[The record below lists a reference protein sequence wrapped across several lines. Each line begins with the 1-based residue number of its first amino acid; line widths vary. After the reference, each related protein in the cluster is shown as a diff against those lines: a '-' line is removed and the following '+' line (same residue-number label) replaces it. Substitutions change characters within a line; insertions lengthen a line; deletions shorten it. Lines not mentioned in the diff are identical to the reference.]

1 MSKPDDDGAGF
12 FSRWSRRKAQVHQE
26 GTQPAEAV
34 APQRAVPPATA
45 AVDPRPVAPG
55 ALGNTG
61 AAAAAADSHTA
72 SASSAS
78 STSSVSPASPAA
90 GSAEPASAPKPTLQD
105 VEQLDAKSDY
115 RSFVARDVDPQ
126 VRNAAFKKLFHSDP
140 HFNVMDGL
148 DVYIDDY
155 NTPNPLPV
163 AIMKTLVQARAMG
176 LIDDELKEQDPPDSN
191 KGSEKDSDQDS
202 GEGAVEGSGE
212 GSAEGAAPGARA
224 GSAEGPGEGAG
235 ELGAGEPG
243 AEAPLAQQASADAS
257 TGPAA
262 PPVLVEI
269 KLVPDQA
276 SNDEPLSAAPS
287 AAAAVEGTVVPFPRR
302 PGSADP
308 A

>member
-1 MSKPDDDGAGF
+1 
-12 FSRWSRRKAQVHQE
+12 
-26 GTQPAEAV
+26 
-34 APQRAVPPATA
+34 
-45 AVDPRPVAPG
+45 
-55 ALGNTG
+55 
-61 AAAAAADSHTA
+61 
-72 SASSAS
+72 
-78 STSSVSPASPAA
+78 
-90 GSAEPASAPKPTLQD
+90 

-115 RSFVARDVDPQ
+115 RSFVAQDVDPE

-176 LIDDELKEQDPPDSN
+176 LIDDELKEQDPPH
-191 KGSEKDSDQDS
+191 S
-202 GEGAVEGSGE
+202 GEDLGEELGQGSTEAAGTGTGE
-212 GSAEGAAPGARA
+212 GSTEGTAA
-224 GSAEGPGEGAG
+224 GAG
-235 ELGAGEPG
+235 GPG
-243 AEAPLAQQASADAS
+243 AEAILAQQGKADAS
-257 TGPAA
+257 AGAAA
-262 PPVLVEI
+262 PPELVEI

-287 AAAAVEGTVVPFPRR
+287 AAAVVEGTVVLFPPR